1 MFRALGFEARLAE
14 CRGRLEERQPPH
26 AIVRVEMLK
35 RKYENADE
43 DRESVSLQQLVAF
56 FENEGSKLV
65 KLVSGLESK
74 MTDIHSISRDTLK
87 FVESVQESESEDS
100 VQGEELTRL
109 TTMINASEATI
120 ASLQLELENTVDKL
134 KTECRTNLSQVEK
147 ECSSSVTSTAAAARA
162 QCAVESAR
170 LQGERLGYIVSL
182 HAEHNATL
190 SAAEESCRQE
200 LEAHKAE
207 SLAQCEATIASQ
219 LAAKETEC
227 SDECRAHAVEIRDD
241 ATQEQNVTLAAVQ
254 ANCDDALAALQERCD
269 AELRLHL
276 HPDIDVRT
284 QERKSPE
291 PCAVQT
297 TVDDPLTSIMCQGY
311 NEPFSNA
318 TFI

>member
-1 MFRALGFEARLAE
+1 M
-14 CRGRLEERQPPH
+14 
-26 AIVRVEMLK
+26 
-35 RKYENADE
+35 
-43 DRESVSLQQLVAF
+43 
-56 FENEGSKLV
+56 
-65 KLVSGLESK
+65 
-74 MTDIHSISRDTLK
+74 
-87 FVESVQESESEDS
+87 
-100 VQGEELTRL
+100 

-318 TFI
+318 TFIDPEPNEVSVRLGNHLYIVSNQRVDNFETAWRVCRQRGMWLLALETLEEQTELIKLQQQEEETEY